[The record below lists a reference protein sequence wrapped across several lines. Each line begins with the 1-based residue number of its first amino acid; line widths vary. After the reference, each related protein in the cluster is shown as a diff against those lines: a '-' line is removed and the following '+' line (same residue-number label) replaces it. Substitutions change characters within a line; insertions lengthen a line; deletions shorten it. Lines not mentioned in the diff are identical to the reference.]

1 MESKT
6 RLVSIFV
13 GACALIVV
21 GALGFIFLGRIKPQL
36 VAPLAGMA
44 VATSVFASRFD
55 AAKDQSVSK
64 TTEMSARS
72 SSKVRT
78 PGIRFLRIVMI
89 TLSGFGSKIVCIIGA
104 SVLWCG
110 LCSVVRAQRSGDLV
124 TAFGG
129 ERLAPKNRNPHVVYD
144 LNPGAERFFIHVL
157 ITYTPDTEYGLIVFT
172 DADEQ
177 IDRVP
182 TDWAKVLDQRKFLF
196 VAAENA
202 GNDQDT
208 NRRLGLAVLGALE
221 MMKRYRIDPNRVYA
235 AGFSGGA
242 RMSGLLGFFQPD
254 IFHGTIQNSGAD
266 FYTRVPTVYASSW
279 VSTTGQPYGQFE
291 ATTGEIARAKRVR
304 FVLIT
309 GTNDFRRGNI
319 LDIYNGGFVK
329 QHFAAKLID
338 VPGLEHAIC
347 DAATLSAALDFIE
360 SGS

>member
-1 MESKT
+1 MT
-6 RLVSIFV
+6 IQINVSWK
-13 GACALIVV
+13 IV
-21 GALGFIFLGRIKPQL
+21 FIL
-36 VAPLAGMA
+36 VA
-44 VATSVFASRFD
+44 SV
-55 AAKDQSVSK
+55 V
-64 TTEMSARS
+64 
-72 SSKVRT
+72 
-78 PGIRFLRIVMI
+78 
-89 TLSGFGSKIVCIIGA
+89 
-104 SVLWCG
+104 WCG
-110 LCSVVRAQRSGDLV
+110 LSSVARAQRSGDFV

-144 LNPGAERFFIHVL
+144 LNPGAEIFFIHVP
-157 ITYTPDTEYGLIVFT
+157 ITYTADTEYGLIVFT

-182 TDWAKVLDQRKFLF
+182 NDWAKTLDQRKILF

-221 MMKRYRIDPNRVYA
+221 MMKRYRIDTNRVYA

-291 ATTGEIARAKRVR
+291 ATAGEIARAKQVR

-319 LDIYNGGFVK
+319 LDIYNGGFAK

-338 VPGLEHAIC
+338 VPGMDHTIC

-360 SGS
+360 GGS